1 MMSVFTYKDCFGGCV
16 MNLYVVNS
24 GLVLFYKEGS
34 VNTKW
39 IEFRYIYNVLFCCSL
54 LNNLEKKHR

>member
-1 MMSVFTYKDCFGGCV
+1 MSSPTKIVLGDCV

-54 LNNLEKKHR
+54 LNN